1 MILGPEALARASAL
15 KPWKTVGVW
24 IAMLFV
30 AGFLSSQLLGDALTT
45 EFSLTN
51 NPESSQATAMIEEL
65 RGDAAFTE
73 FIVITTES
81 ASVGDPEYVA
91 HVSEVQATIGA
102 LGPDVVL
109 GVGSYLTED
118 GPVSES
124 GRTALLPVLVA
135 GERRADATEN
145 AATIDETLAEI
156 GGPAGFTTVMA
167 GQLTLDN
174 DFNTISEEDLA
185 TGESIGI
192 GVALLVLIIVFGTVA
207 SGVIPIILGI
217 VAIAIAVGLSALVG
231 QALELSFF
239 VVNMITMIGLAV
251 GIDYSLFIV
260 SRYREERSRGLAKV
274 DAISRAGSTATRAVF
289 FSGFTVVLALAGMLL
304 LPNTVFRSLGIG
316 AILVVL
322 VSVGASMTLL
332 PAVLSIMGDR
342 IDSLRVRR
350 RKPSDEGRFWN
361 GITRVVMARPVV
373 ALVLSVG
380 ILLIAATSFF
390 SIETGFSGVS
400 TLPDDIESKQAFE
413 ILERDFSGGLTSP
426 VEIVVI
432 GDGVDATLAALQTT
446 LASDTRFG
454 PSFVDPASR
463 SDLAIISVALLDDV
477 NSVTSLDLVR
487 ELRANVVPGA
497 LAPGTEVL
505 VGGQSAFSVDFLEQT
520 GTYTPIVFAF
530 VLGLSFILLT
540 VAFRSIVIPAKAIVM
555 NLLSVGAAYGLVV
568 AFFQVGVGPAWVKS
582 IATSLG
588 FGQVEVIE
596 AFIPLFMF
604 SVLFGLSMDYHVF
617 LLSRIKERFDI
628 TGDNAESVAYGLR
641 TTGSLITGAALIM
654 LGVFG
659 GFAAG
664 RLAPLQQM
672 GFGLGV
678 AVLLDATIVRTIVVP
693 ASMKLLGSRNWY
705 FPSWLEWIPKVSIEG
720 VAHDEPIPDVT
731 PEPVSV

>member
-15 KPWKTVGVW
+15 RPWRTVGTW

-51 NPESSQATAMIEEL
+51 NPESSQATEMIEEL
-65 RGDAAFTE
+65 RGEAAFTE
-73 FIVITTES
+73 FIVVTTDG
-81 ASVGDPEYVA
+81 ATVGDPAYVA
-91 HVSEVQATIGA
+91 HVSEVQAKVAG
-102 LGPDVVL
+102 LGPDVVS
-109 GVGSYLTED
+109 GVGSYITEN

-124 GRTALLPVLVA
+124 GQTALLPVFVA
-135 GERRADATEN
+135 GDGRAEATEN
-145 AATIDETLAEI
+145 AEIIKEAVAEI

-174 DFNTISEEDLA
+174 DFNSISEEDLA
-185 TGESIGI
+185 TGETIGI
-192 GVALLVLIIVFGTVA
+192 GVALLVLIVVFGTIA
-207 SGVIPIILGI
+207 SGVIPIILGM

-231 QALELSFF
+231 QVLELSFF

-260 SRYREERSRGLAKV
+260 SRYREERTKGLAKV

-289 FSGFTVVLALAGMLL
+289 FSGFTVVLALMGMLL

-322 VSVGASMTLL
+322 VSVAASMTLL

-350 RKPSDEGRFWN
+350 RPTADQGRFWN
-361 GITRVVMARPVV
+361 TITRVVMGRPVV
-373 ALVLSVG
+373 SLVLSVG

-390 SIETGFSGVS
+390 SIETGFAGVS
-400 TLPDDIESKQAFE
+400 TLPDDIQSKQAFE

-426 VEIVVI
+426 VEIVVS
-432 GDGVDATLAALQTT
+432 GDGVDSTISALQTN
-446 LASDTRFG
+446 LAADTRFG
-454 PSFVDPASR
+454 PSSVDPASR
-463 SDLAIISVALLDDV
+463 PDLAIVSVALLDDV

-487 ELRANVVPGA
+487 ELRTDIVPA
-497 LAPGTEVL
+497 AVAPGTEVL

-520 GTYTPIVFAF
+520 GTYTPIVFLF

-568 AFFQVGVGPAWVKS
+568 AFFQAGVGPGWVKS
-582 IATSLG
+582 IAVSLG
-588 FGQVEVIE
+588 FRQVEVIE

-617 LLSRIKERFDI
+617 LLSRIKERFDV
-628 TGDNAESVAYGLR
+628 TRDNAESVAYGLR
-641 TTGSLITGAALIM
+641 NTGSLITGAALIM

-678 AVLLDATIVRTIVVP
+678 AVLLDATIVRTVVVP

-705 FPSWLEWIPKVSIEG
+705 FPSWLEWVPKVSIEG
-720 VAHDEPIPDVT
+720 VSHDEVIPEAT
-731 PEPVSV
+731 PDPVSV

>member
-1 MILGPEALARASAL
+1 M
-15 KPWKTVGVW
+15 
-24 IAMLFV
+24 
-30 AGFLSSQLLGDALTT
+30 
-45 EFSLTN
+45 
-51 NPESSQATAMIEEL
+51 
-65 RGDAAFTE
+65 
-73 FIVITTES
+73 
-81 ASVGDPEYVA
+81 
-91 HVSEVQATIGA
+91 
-102 LGPDVVL
+102 
-109 GVGSYLTED
+109 
-118 GPVSES
+118 
-124 GRTALLPVLVA
+124 
-135 GERRADATEN
+135 
-145 AATIDETLAEI
+145 
-156 GGPAGFTTVMA
+156 
-167 GQLTLDN
+167 
-174 DFNTISEEDLA
+174 
-185 TGESIGI
+185 
-192 GVALLVLIIVFGTVA
+192 
-207 SGVIPIILGI
+207 
-217 VAIAIAVGLSALVG
+217 
-231 QALELSFF
+231 
-239 VVNMITMIGLAV
+239 
-251 GIDYSLFIV
+251 
-260 SRYREERSRGLAKV
+260 
-274 DAISRAGSTATRAVF
+274 
-289 FSGFTVVLALAGMLL
+289 
-304 LPNTVFRSLGIG
+304 
-316 AILVVL
+316 
-322 VSVGASMTLL
+322 
-332 PAVLSIMGDR
+332 
-342 IDSLRVRR
+342 
-350 RKPSDEGRFWN
+350 
-361 GITRVVMARPVV
+361 
-373 ALVLSVG
+373 
-380 ILLIAATSFF
+380 
-390 SIETGFSGVS
+390 S

-720 VAHDEPIPDVT
+720 VAHGEPIPDAT